1 VIGKALALRRRELVR
16 AGVLALAAAWL
27 SAGIVGGQE
36 SRRFDLALKGGELPR
51 EQRTLR
57 VKQNE
62 SVELRW
68 SSDKPIVLHLHGY
81 DIELAVKPDEPA
93 AMAFVAKIAGRF
105 ALSSVTDPGKSR
117 AAHTHGPRVLYL
129 EVHP

>member
-1 VIGKALALRRRELVR
+1 MTGTTTALRRRELVR
-16 AGVLALAAAWL
+16 VGALALAAAWL
-27 SAGIVGGQE
+27 PAGIAGAQE
-36 SRRFDLALKGGELPR
+36 LRRFDLALNGGELPR

-68 SSDKPIVLHLHGY
+68 TSDKPIVLHLHGY
-81 DIELAVKPDEPA
+81 DIELSVKPDEPA
-93 AMAFVAKIAGRF
+93 SMTFVAKIAGRF
-105 ALSSVTDPGKSR
+105 ALSSVTDSGKGR